1 MTRILYCPSVI
12 KKSIKSSSSRVN
24 ASDILDMSISTIT
37 VNLCDLFIFCYYV
50 IDFKLQIYSSHFQ
63 IHPF

>member
-24 ASDILDMSISTIT
+24 ASDILDMSIDTIT
-37 VNLCDLFIFCYYV
+37 VNACDLFIF
-50 IDFKLQIYSSHFQ
+50 IML
-63 IHPF
+63 